1 MTAAAVAAGLALI
14 AGLDGAFA
22 GFRSS
27 CGRSGLV
34 RHRAQNVTA
43 HLRGLALAVA
53 LLTPV
58 AVVALL
64 GYSAR
69 PGPYLA
75 AGRAMLAVYV
85 PFAVVVLLAL
95 VAYLLLGWRRRFVA
109 TALVLG
115 PCTAARPLI
124 ALLGAA
130 LAAQAAGD
138 LRVGLLAFAG
148 VAGALAVEPLA
159 DRRWYAALTPVSAP
173 E

>member
-14 AGLDGAFA
+14 AGLDGALA

-43 HLRGLALAVA
+43 HLRGLAVVLLA
-53 LLTPV
+53 PV
-58 AVVALL
+58 AVIVLL
-64 GYSAR
+64 GYTAR

-85 PFAVVVLLAL
+85 PFAVVALLAL
-95 VAYLLLGWRRRFVA
+95 VAYLVLGWRRRFLT

-124 ALLGAA
+124 ALLAI
-130 LAAQAAGD
+130 
-138 LRVGLLAFAG
+138 
-148 VAGALAVEPLA
+148 
-159 DRRWYAALTPVSAP
+159 RRWYAALTPVSAP